1 MIMQDHGML
10 ENILQHSIMVCNVA
24 LSIGKSINK
33 NGGTLNLSLIEG
45 AALLH
50 DITKT
55 RSLTTG
61 ENHAESGKQL
71 LQELGFHQIAHIVGE
86 HIIPGI
92 YDGNLSEAEIV
103 SYADKRV
110 LHDQLVSLEERFRYL
125 FKRYGRTDAAIGR
138 IGAMEKHMHKIEEK
152 INTCTTGLNWS
163 LKNPLLTNA

>member
-1 MIMQDHGML
+1 MQDHGML

-33 NGGTLNLSLIEG
+33 TGGTLNLSLIEG

-71 LQELGFHQIAHIVGE
+71 LQELGFHQIARIVGE

-110 LHDQLVSLEERFRYL
+110 LHDRLVSLEERFRYL
-125 FKRYGRTDAAIGR
+125 FKRYGRTDAAIDR
-138 IGAMEKHMHKIEEK
+138 IGSMEKRMLKIEEK

-163 LKNPLLTNA
+163 LKNPLLINA